1 MREYPVESCDPRR
14 EGMNRSLYKSVP
26 PREEGELRG
35 RVPEGEPREGEPRE
49 GEPREGEPR
58 EGEED
63 PG

>member
-1 MREYPVESCDPRR
+1 
-14 EGMNRSLYKSVP
+14 MNRSLYKSVP

-49 GEPREGEPR
+49 GDPREGEPR